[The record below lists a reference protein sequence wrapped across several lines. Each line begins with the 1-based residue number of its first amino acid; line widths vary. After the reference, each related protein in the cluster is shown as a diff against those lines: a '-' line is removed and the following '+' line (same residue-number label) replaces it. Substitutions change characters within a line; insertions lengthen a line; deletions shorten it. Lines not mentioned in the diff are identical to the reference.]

1 MLRMAI
7 CDDSPSDL
15 NRINDMLMHF
25 LESHN
30 IEHEVELFPNG
41 HALLE
46 SPISYDLIL
55 LDIEMEGKNGIE
67 IAQEL
72 RTFNTDSKIVFI
84 TNSTSIDHLQQGYK
98 VKADRYLV
106 KPINQQEFNFEIN
119 SVIKDQLVDNKFIL
133 DKRISPYKL
142 YLKDII
148 YIEFY
153 NRKTIIHLNDQ
164 KISTYIALK
173 EWISLLED
181 YHFSQCH
188 KGYIV
193 NLSFIQHM
201 NTETLTLLNNEHL
214 PLGRKY
220 KDKLKLDYYTFIGEK
235 V

>member
-153 NRKTIIHLNDQ
+153 NRKTIIHMNDQ

-201 NTETLTLLNNEHL
+201 NTEKLTLLNNEHL

-220 KDKLKLDYYTFIGEK
+220 KDKLKLDYYSFIGEK

>member
-133 DKRISPYKL
+133 DNRISPYKL

-153 NRKTIIHLNDQ
+153 NRKTIIHMNGQ

-173 EWISLLED
+173 E
-181 YHFSQCH
+181 
-188 KGYIV
+188 
-193 NLSFIQHM
+193 
-201 NTETLTLLNNEHL
+201 
-214 PLGRKY
+214 
-220 KDKLKLDYYTFIGEK
+220 
-235 V
+235 

>member
-153 NRKTIIHLNDQ
+153 NRKTIIHMNDQ

>member
-153 NRKTIIHLNDQ
+153 NRKTIIHMNGQ

-201 NTETLTLLNNEHL
+201 NTEKLTLLNNEHL

>member
-1 MLRMAI
+1 MLRIAI

-30 IEHEVELFPNG
+30 IEHEVDLSPNG

-84 TNSTSIDHLQQGYK
+84 TNSTSIDHLQEGYK

-153 NRKTIIHLNDQ
+153 NRKTIIHMNDQ

>member
-72 RTFNTDSKIVFI
+72 RTFSTDSKIVFI

-142 YLKDII
+142 YLKNII

-153 NRKTIIHLNDQ
+153 NRKTIIHMNDQ

-201 NTETLTLLNNEHL
+201 NTEKLTLLNNEHL

>member
-15 NRINDMLMHF
+15 NHINDMLMHF

-153 NRKTIIHLNDQ
+153 NRKTIIHMNDQ

-201 NTETLTLLNNEHL
+201 NTEKLTLLNNEHL

>member
-142 YLKDII
+142 YLKNII

-153 NRKTIIHLNDQ
+153 NRKTIIHMNDQ

-201 NTETLTLLNNEHL
+201 NTEKLTLLNNEHL

>member
-153 NRKTIIHLNDQ
+153 NRKTIIHMNDQ

-201 NTETLTLLNNEHL
+201 NTEKLTLLNNEHL